1 LTSDVIEH
9 TIEYMESL
17 EDFVALSDVYGPKEA
32 RARIDEY
39 AEVCAPGRAEAE
51 RLSGLPPGPELVHG
65 LVAIKGMLLDRHSE
79 VLVRGCWERVASW
92 SAAQA
97 MGHLIGVAGQ
107 PGTDLAAMSI
117 PDIAQHTG
125 LSEIAIGMQLA
136 QAWHT
141 RDALPATWEALN
153 AGRIT
158 QSHARVMHQVTY
170 RVDDAITRTV
180 EQAVLAQA
188 IGRGWKPGTLAD
200 AARKMVLRL
209 DPDGAAKRAAAA
221 KKSADVTVRPDDD
234 EMATV
239 NAYGDAFTARQM
251 MDELNHRADAMRR
264 AGDERSVGERRL
276 GALAKAVLG
285 DDTTLDEPT
294 PAGTVAEPLVS
305 EPVAEPVGGGRRPK
319 RATALLLVSLSTLL
333 GGSGP
338 GYLDGYGPI
347 TAETARKIA
356 AKDLLFRR
364 LVFDELTGKPVEL
377 SVDRYALSEEMRRWV
392 DVRDRCCLF
401 PGCNRRAVYC
411 DADHAVEYPEGQT
424 TCDNCGLLCRKH
436 HNLKTKKW
444 WKLRRNADDSCDWQS
459 PLGFTYH
466 RPASTYEEFLDD
478 PDPPDPLQ
486 PLRDVDTSDPDPPD
500 DDLPWPAFAP
510 PPQDQRDVD
519 YDAIASY
526 LHGSKTWQPVS

>member
-1 LTSDVIEH
+1 
-9 TIEYMESL
+9 MESL
-17 EDFVALSDVYGPKEA
+17 EDFVALSDVYGPEEA

-39 AEVCAPGRAEAE
+39 AGACAPGRAEAE
-51 RLSGLPPGPELVHG
+51 RLMALPPGPELVQG
-65 LVAIKGMLLDRHSE
+65 LVAITRMLLDRHAE
-79 VLVRGCWERVASW
+79 VLVRGCWERVSSW

-97 MGHLIGVAGQ
+97 MGHLIGAAGQ
-107 PGTDLAAMSI
+107 PGTDLATMSI

-180 EQAVLAQA
+180 EQAVLARA
-188 IGRGWKPGTLAD
+188 IGQGWKPGTLAD

-264 AGDERSVGERRL
+264 GGDERSVGERRL

-285 DDTTLDEPT
+285 DDTTLDEP
-294 PAGTVAEPLVS
+294 VA
-305 EPVAEPVGGGRRPK
+305 VAEPVGGGRRPR

-338 GYLDGYGPI
+338 GHLDGYGPI

-356 AKDLLFRR
+356 GKDILFRR

-377 SVDRYALSEEMRRWV
+377 SVDRYALREQMRRWL

-424 TCDNCGLLCRKH
+424 TCENCGLLCRKH

-466 RPASTYEEFLDD
+466 RPASTYHEFLDD

-500 DDLPWPAFAP
+500 DDLPWPAIGP

-519 YDAIASY
+519 YDTIASY
-526 LHGSKTWQPVS
+526 LHGSRTWEIAS